1 MKLRHFAL
9 TFGLLTAVLSGAM
22 PSAVAQT
29 AYPTRPIRLIV
40 PYPPGGGADAVAR
53 VVSQSLSER
62 INAAVV
68 VENRPGA
75 ATNLGMDATARAA
88 PDGYTFGLATSNLA
102 INPPLYPN
110 MPYKPKQDLT
120 PVSLLSKGLYV
131 LVVNPSVPA
140 KSVKEL
146 IALAKA
152 KPGTLNAA
160 IAGFGTPGHLA
171 LAQFNLL
178 AGVDIASIPYQGAAP
193 AINAILGDT
202 AQVLFISM
210 ASALPYV
217 KAGSLRMLAIT
228 SREHSPDL
236 PDVPNAREAGLPG
249 DDIFE
254 WYGVVAPARTDPK
267 QIDYLSGEIRK
278 VLADPSIQQ
287 KIKLLG
293 AEAAPT
299 TPDEFSSFIDSQTTS
314 LGEIVRRTG
323 LKAQ

>member
-1 MKLRHFAL
+1 MAPAPAAK
-9 TFGLLTAVLSGAM
+9 
-22 PSAVAQT
+22 AQQSN
-29 AYPTRPIRLIV
+29 YPTRPIRLIV
-40 PYPPGGGADAVAR
+40 PYPPGGGADSVAR
-53 VVSQSLSER
+53 IVAQSLGER

-68 VENRPGA
+68 IENRPGA
-75 ATNLGMDATARAA
+75 ATNLGMNATARAA
-88 PDGYTFGLATSNLA
+88 PDGYTFGLATSNVA

-110 MPYKPKQDLT
+110 MTYKPKEDLA

-131 LVVNPSVPA
+131 LVVNPSVPV

-152 KPGTLNAA
+152 KPGALNAA

-178 AGVDIASIPYQGAAP
+178 AGVNIASIPYQGAAP
-193 AINAILGDT
+193 AINALLSDT

-210 ASALPYV
+210 ASALPHV
-217 KAGSLRMLAIT
+217 KAGTLRMLAIT
-228 SREHSPDL
+228 SKEHSPDL
-236 PDVPNAREAGLPG
+236 PDVPNAQEAGLPG

-254 WYGVVAPARTDPK
+254 WYGVVAPAHTDPK
-267 QIDYLSGEIRK
+267 QIKFMSGEIRK
-278 VLADPSIQQ
+278 VLTDPAVQE
-287 KIKLLG
+287 KIKLVG

-299 TPDEFSSFIDSQTTS
+299 TPAEFASFIDTQTTS